1 MDDSQTA
8 LTDSLLIW
16 VSFSLIWAVRMRR
29 FIKGSIESGFAY
41 LFVGGE
47 SEATAEKELQS

>member
-1 MDDSQTA
+1 MGEF
-8 LTDSLLIW
+8 LML
-16 VSFSLIWAVRMRR
+16 WAVRMRR

-47 SEATAEKELQS
+47 SEAIAEKELKW